1 METFLRFLIT
11 GGAMILGFMLLIS
24 IIFLLHLIY
33 ITLKKVL

>member
-1 METFLRFLIT
+1 METFLQFLIT
-11 GGAMILGFMLLIS
+11 GGTMILGFMLLIS